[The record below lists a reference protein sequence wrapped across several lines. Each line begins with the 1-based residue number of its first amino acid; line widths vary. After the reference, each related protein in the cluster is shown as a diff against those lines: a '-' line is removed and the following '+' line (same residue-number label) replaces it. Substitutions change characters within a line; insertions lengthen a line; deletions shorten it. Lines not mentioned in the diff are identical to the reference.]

1 MTRIS
6 SAGPSAILL
15 DKSSVAQ
22 CLDRSLKGSLHFPL
36 SWIFSP
42 HVTQTQVEQV
52 QERRFQ

>member
-6 SAGPSAILL
+6 SGGPSAILL